1 MGIFAPSWANLFPQN
16 LNGEE
21 ETDDNKGEEDA
32 SDKRGRVLGALL
44 LLIAWV
50 IPAAAITSAGPTHVI
65 PAAFATTT
73 EPPPP
78 LTVHINA
85 NQTQG
90 LAPLTVKFTAVVDN
104 GARDTPGTPP
114 PYTYKWDFDDGTTS
128 TQGPTV
134 QHTFVEDREYSV
146 ELFVRDANNNV
157 GANAIGISV
166 FSLTPTPA
174 AICLGATITGTSGAD
189 NLVGTQGADIING
202 LGGNDNIAGLG
213 GNDRICGDDGNDNI
227 AGGAANDLMFGEAG
241 DDSLAGGTG
250 NADSANGGIGIDRCS
265 AETRTACEP

>member
-1 MGIFAPSWANLFPQN
+1 MEKKKLMTTKEKRMLP
-16 LNGEE
+16 
-21 ETDDNKGEEDA
+21 TKGA
-32 SDKRGRVLGALL
+32 VLGALL

-128 TQGPTV
+128 TQRPTV

-157 GANAIGISV
+157 
-166 FSLTPTPA
+166 
-174 AICLGATITGTSGAD
+174 
-189 NLVGTQGADIING
+189 
-202 LGGNDNIAGLG
+202 
-213 GNDRICGDDGNDNI
+213 
-227 AGGAANDLMFGEAG
+227 
-241 DDSLAGGTG
+241 
-250 NADSANGGIGIDRCS
+250 
-265 AETRTACEP
+265 